1 LAAACHLLLLLGIG
15 FHTGAL
21 PDRPSNDLEVVLVR
35 DPEPNAA
42 PNIRADYLA
51 EADQIG
57 AGSSPDVRH
66 AQMPDGSLPLG
77 GAGQASGGGK
87 HDLGGGEDDLIVAR
101 QGHSS
106 EAATQAVARGERSS
120 LIVAPTSTDD
130 MGFDTGD
137 ALALRGNPRDE
148 MVVTANTRSSGV
160 ALYLDAWR
168 HRIERIGTAN
178 YPLDAVRRAALTGNP
193 VVEVRVAADGRLVDA
208 VVVRSSGHIILD
220 QAALN
225 ILRLAAPFDPFPPEV
240 AARHD
245 SLRLSYEWEFANG
258 EWRDSTVRG
267 PSNTP

>member
-1 LAAACHLLLLLGIG
+1 MH
-15 FHTGAL
+15 
-21 PDRPSNDLEVVLVR
+21 
-35 DPEPNAA
+35 
-42 PNIRADYLA
+42 ADYLA
-51 EADQIG
+51 EEDQIG
-57 AGSSPDVRH
+57 AGSSPDVRR
-66 AQMPDGSLPLG
+66 AQMPDGSPPLG
-77 GAGQASGGGK
+77 GAGDASGGGK
-87 HDLGGGEDDLIVAR
+87 HDAGAGEDDLVVASHR
-101 QGHSS
+101 PSS
-106 EAATQAVARGERSS
+106 AAATQAVARGERSS
-120 LIVAPTSTDD
+120 LIVAPTNTDD
-130 MGFDTGD
+130 MGLDTGD

-178 YPLDAVRRAALTGNP
+178 YPLDAVRRAALTGSP

-208 VVVRSSGHIILD
+208 VVVRSSGHIVLD

-240 AARHD
+240 AAKHD